1 MRKSGA
7 FPTANHIALCP
18 VCQARDKQ
26 SGIAGG
32 SLTASIDLGRST
44 VVQHDSLSLLQLAA
58 ALPSSFDAAPQ
69 LWGSAFTD
77 TMGIKIGRLD
87 FKAHG
92 LLGTAG
98 LFLLGAALC
107 CSTDTARYLIM
118 ASIPVT
124 TGLAYGSYALLGH
137 APERTVIARGI
148 VAPHREAYKRA
159 IGVVLYVNVRLAW
172 ACDLLGARLYGVA
185 CALLAARL
193 APTKA
198 FDNGNTFVFVVP
210 IFCGVGLDAV
220 RQLRCIAAQEC
231 AWNAEVAT
239 LRTVA
244 AVQFVALLVSFAFT
258 LGFRGYIR
266 LARLYA
272 LSAGAVAGILGA
284 LAGGGLT
291 GAVAVGMI
299 SAFLL
304 DRWIAARPPPDPK
317 TLKTLAAVA
326 KALEAEPAVRR
337 NARSFAELGTEDVA
351 KVTPPVESSVKPNP
365 RSFGEL
371 GEAAAAEPKKPN
383 LLARARSW
391 LAASVDEEE
400 LDGPEDRIAV
410 DPTHDD
416 VRRCLALV
424 PEAFA
429 AHPSA
434 EAWARQALIVQRGNV
449 EYAAKKLT
457 KLAAFRD
464 RYGWAYRL
472 DVDDRVAK
480 ALRSDMH
487 WVLPGTDRRGRRVV
501 VYNARAL
508 RASTDLEALQKSL
521 CLLLERITLDEE
533 TVRRG
538 VVVVA
543 DCSGYSLSM
552 LRKLSVVDARRGSD
566 MVGDFPCRLRMIY
579 AVNLPTLL
587 SPVASFIRACLS
599 KRQKDRLRVNVS
611 LSKLPDFDPRRLPPS
626 LGGSLEFDWAALAE
640 GVVEGGVPE

>member
-1 MRKSGA
+1 MTKS
-7 FPTANHIALCP
+7 
-18 VCQARDKQ
+18 R
-26 SGIAGG
+26 
-32 SLTASIDLGRST
+32 
-44 VVQHDSLSLLQLAA
+44 
-58 ALPSSFDAAPQ
+58 
-69 LWGSAFTD
+69 
-77 TMGIKIGRLD
+77 RLD

-98 LFLLGAALC
+98 LVLLGAALC
-107 CSTDTARYLIM
+107 CNQNVARYLIM
-118 ASIPVT
+118 ASIPVDD
-124 TGLAYGSYALLGH
+124 GLSMGSYALLGH
-137 APERTVIARGI
+137 APEKTVIARGI
-148 VAPHREAYKRA
+148 VAPHRALPYKSVA

-172 ACDLLGARLYGVA
+172 TTCDLLDARLYGVA
-185 CALLAARL
+185 CALLAAKL
-193 APTKA
+193 TPTKA

-220 RQLRCIAAQEC
+220 RQLRCIARSRVRMERRSGDVE
-231 AWNAEVAT
+231 N
-239 LRTVA
+239 
-244 AVQFVALLVSFAFT
+244 
-258 LGFRGYIR
+258 
-266 LARLYA
+266 
-272 LSAGAVAGILGA
+272 
-284 LAGGGLT
+284 GGGRAVCSAKGVVRVHAGLSGLHPPRAALRPIGRRRGRHPG
-291 GAVAVGMI
+291 GARGRRVGGRRGRRNLI

-304 DRWIAARPPPDPK
+304 DRWIAARPPPADAK
-317 TLKTLAAVA
+317 TLSTLTAVA

-337 NARSFAELGTEDVA
+337 NARSFAELGMPRRRTNGLLA
-351 KVTPPVESSVKPNP
+351 PPVTSSVKAEPP
-365 RSFGEL
+365 VLRRARRGRGASGRL
-371 GEAAAAEPKKPN
+371 EPKKPN

-410 DPTHDD
+410 DPTPDD

-429 AHPSA
+429 KHPSA

-508 RASTDLEALQKSL
+508 RQSKDLEALQKSL
-521 CLLLERITLDEE
+521 CLLLERITRDEE

-552 LRKLSVVDARRGSD
+552 LRKLSVVDARRGSSD

-611 LSKLPDFDPRRLPPS
+611 LSKLADFDSLRRLPPS

-640 GVVEGGVPE
+640 VVVEGGVPE

>member
-1 MRKSGA
+1 M
-7 FPTANHIALCP
+7 
-18 VCQARDKQ
+18 
-26 SGIAGG
+26 
-32 SLTASIDLGRST
+32 
-44 VVQHDSLSLLQLAA
+44 
-58 ALPSSFDAAPQ
+58 
-69 LWGSAFTD
+69 
-77 TMGIKIGRLD
+77 
-87 FKAHG
+87 
-92 LLGTAG
+92 
-98 LFLLGAALC
+98 
-107 CSTDTARYLIM
+107 
-118 ASIPVT
+118 
-124 TGLAYGSYALLGH
+124 
-137 APERTVIARGI
+137 
-148 VAPHREAYKRA
+148 
-159 IGVVLYVNVRLAW
+159 
-172 ACDLLGARLYGVA
+172 
-185 CALLAARL
+185 
-193 APTKA
+193 
-198 FDNGNTFVFVVP
+198 
-210 IFCGVGLDAV
+210 
-220 RQLRCIAAQEC
+220 
-231 AWNAEVAT
+231 
-239 LRTVA
+239 
-244 AVQFVALLVSFAFT
+244 
-258 LGFRGYIR
+258 
-266 LARLYA
+266 
-272 LSAGAVAGILGA
+272 
-284 LAGGGLT
+284 
-291 GAVAVGMI
+291 
-299 SAFLL
+299 
-304 DRWIAARPPPDPK
+304 
-317 TLKTLAAVA
+317 A

-337 NARSFAELGTEDVA
+337 NARSFAELGTEDFVPA
-351 KVTPPVESSVKPNP
+351 PKVTSSIRPNP

-371 GEAAAAEPKKPN
+371 GEAAAAAEPKKPN

-416 VRRCLALV
+416 VRKCLALV

-429 AHPSA
+429 KHPSA

-508 RASTDLEALQKSL
+508 RTSKDPEALQKSL
-521 CLLLERITLDEE
+521 CLLLERITRDEE

-611 LSKLPDFDPRRLPPS
+611 LSKLADFDPRRLPPS

-640 GVVEGGVPE
+640 VVVEGGVPE

>member
-1 MRKSGA
+1 M
-7 FPTANHIALCP
+7 
-18 VCQARDKQ
+18 
-26 SGIAGG
+26 
-32 SLTASIDLGRST
+32 
-44 VVQHDSLSLLQLAA
+44 
-58 ALPSSFDAAPQ
+58 
-69 LWGSAFTD
+69 
-77 TMGIKIGRLD
+77 
-87 FKAHG
+87 
-92 LLGTAG
+92 
-98 LFLLGAALC
+98 
-107 CSTDTARYLIM
+107 
-118 ASIPVT
+118 
-124 TGLAYGSYALLGH
+124 
-137 APERTVIARGI
+137 
-148 VAPHREAYKRA
+148 YKR
-159 IGVVLYVNVRLAW
+159 
-172 ACDLLGARLYGVA
+172 
-185 CALLAARL
+185 
-193 APTKA
+193 
-198 FDNGNTFVFVVP
+198 
-210 IFCGVGLDAV
+210 
-220 RQLRCIAAQEC
+220 Q
-231 AWNAEVAT
+231 
-239 LRTVA
+239 
-244 AVQFVALLVSFAFT
+244 LLVSFAFT

-284 LAGGGLT
+284 LAGGGLV
-291 GAVAVGMI
+291 GAVCVG
-299 SAFLL
+299 SSAAFLL
-304 DRWIAARPPPDPK
+304 DRWIAARPPPKGDAK
-317 TLKTLAAVA
+317 TLSTLTAVA
-326 KALEAEPAVRR
+326 KALEAESDMRR
-337 NARSFAELGTEDVA
+337 NARSFAELGTEDVVAAPAA
-351 KVTPPVESSVKPNP
+351 KVTPPVGQGKAKVTPVVEAPVVAAKVRPNP

-400 LDGPEDRIAV
+400 LDGPEERIAV
-410 DPTHDD
+410 DPTDDD
-416 VRRCLALV
+416 VRQCLALV

-429 AHPSA
+429 KHPSA

-464 RYGWAYRL
+464 RYGWAYRI

-508 RASTDLEALQKSL
+508 RTSKDLEALQKSL
-521 CLLLERITLDEE
+521 CLLLERITRDEE

-611 LSKLPDFDPRRLPPS
+611 LSKLADFDPRRLPPS

-640 GVVEGGVPE
+640 VVVDGGVPE

>member
-1 MRKSGA
+1 
-7 FPTANHIALCP
+7 
-18 VCQARDKQ
+18 
-26 SGIAGG
+26 
-32 SLTASIDLGRST
+32 
-44 VVQHDSLSLLQLAA
+44 
-58 ALPSSFDAAPQ
+58 
-69 LWGSAFTD
+69 
-77 TMGIKIGRLD
+77 MGIKIGRLD

-98 LFLLGAALC
+98 LLLLGAALC
-107 CSTDTARYLIM
+107 VKDDVARYLIM

-137 APERTVIARGI
+137 APEKTVIARGI

-304 DRWIAARPPPDPK
+304 DRFIQSRPPPDPK
-317 TLKTLAAVA
+317 TLKTLTAVA

-337 NARSFAELGTEDVA
+337 NARSFAELGTEDAVT
-351 KVTPPVESSVKPNP
+351 KVTPPVEPTVRPNP

-371 GEAAAAEPKKPN
+371 GEAAVAPEKPN

-410 DPTHDD
+410 DPTDDD
-416 VRRCLALV
+416 VRKCLALV

-429 AHPSA
+429 THPSA

-508 RASTDLEALQKSL
+508 RASKDLEALQKSL
-521 CLLLERITLDEE
+521 CLLLERITRDEE

-611 LSKLPDFDPRRLPPS
+611 LSKLPDFDPLRLPPS
-626 LGGSLEFDWAALAE
+626 LGGSLELDWAALAE
-640 GVVEGGVPE
+640 VVVGGGVPE

>member
-1 MRKSGA
+1 
-7 FPTANHIALCP
+7 
-18 VCQARDKQ
+18 
-26 SGIAGG
+26 
-32 SLTASIDLGRST
+32 
-44 VVQHDSLSLLQLAA
+44 
-58 ALPSSFDAAPQ
+58 
-69 LWGSAFTD
+69 
-77 TMGIKIGRLD
+77 MGLKVGRLD

-98 LFLLGAALC
+98 LALLGASLC
-107 CSTDTARYLIM
+107 CTAETASYLVL
-118 ASIPVT
+118 ASIPIT

-148 VAPHREAYKRA
+148 VAPHREAYRRA

-172 ACDLLGARLYGVA
+172 AAQGWPLGARFYGVA
-185 CALLAARL
+185 CALLAAKL

-210 IFCGVGLDAV
+210 IFCGVGLDAARQV
-220 RQLRCIAAQEC
+220 RCVAAGAC

-239 LRTVA
+239 LRTVT

-284 LAGGGLT
+284 LAGGGIM
-291 GAVAVGMI
+291 GALAVGST
-299 SAFLL
+299 SAFVL
-304 DRWIAARPPPDPK
+304 DRWIAARPPPPASPK
-317 TLKTLAAVA
+317 TLETLTAVA
-326 KALEAEPAVRR
+326 RALDEDTAVVPTKRRSASLAKVAPVAAEPA
-337 NARSFAELGTEDVA
+337 APTKVA
-351 KVTPPVESSVKPNP
+351 PVAADEGPPK
-365 RSFGEL
+365 GEP
-371 GEAAAAEPKKPN
+371 AAPKKAGS

-391 LAASVDEEE
+391 LATGEEE
-400 LDGPEDRIAV
+400 HWDGGEARLEADLTDV
-410 DPTHDD
+410 D
-416 VRRCLALV
+416 VRKCLARV

-434 EAWARQALIVQRGNV
+434 EAWARQALIVQRGSV

-472 DVDDRVAK
+472 EVDDRVAG

-487 WVLPGTDRRGRRVV
+487 WVLPGTDKRGRRVV

-508 RASTDLEALQKSL
+508 RASKDLEALQKSL
-521 CLLLERITLDEE
+521 CLLLERLTLDEE

-543 DCSGYSLSM
+543 DLSGYSLMM

-566 MVGDFPCRLRMIY
+566 MLADFPCRLRMIY
-579 AVNLPTLL
+579 AVNLPRLL

-599 KRQKDRLRVNVS
+599 KRQKDRLKVNES
-611 LSKLPDFDPRRLPPS
+611 LSKLADFDAARLPPT
-626 LGGSLEFDWAALAE
+626 LGGTLAFDWPVQAE
-640 GVVEGGVPE
+640 VVVGGGVPE

>member
-1 MRKSGA
+1 M
-7 FPTANHIALCP
+7 
-18 VCQARDKQ
+18 
-26 SGIAGG
+26 
-32 SLTASIDLGRST
+32 
-44 VVQHDSLSLLQLAA
+44 
-58 ALPSSFDAAPQ
+58 
-69 LWGSAFTD
+69 
-77 TMGIKIGRLD
+77 
-87 FKAHG
+87 
-92 LLGTAG
+92 
-98 LFLLGAALC
+98 
-107 CSTDTARYLIM
+107 
-118 ASIPVT
+118 
-124 TGLAYGSYALLGH
+124 LGH
-137 APERTVIARGI
+137 APEKTVIARGI

-172 ACDLLGARLYGVA
+172 ACDLLGARFYGVA
-185 CALLAARL
+185 CALLAAKL
-193 APTKA
+193 TPTKA

-220 RQLRCIAAQEC
+220 RQLRCIVGQEC

-272 LSAGAVAGILGA
+272 VSAGAVAGILGA
-284 LAGGGLT
+284 LAGGGLR
-291 GAVAVGMI
+291 APWPSES
-299 SAFLL
+299 SASFLL
-304 DRWIAARPPPDPK
+304 DRWIAARPPPDAK

-326 KALEAEPAVRR
+326 KALEAEPDMRR
-337 NARSFAELGTEDVA
+337 NARSFAELGTEDA
-351 KVTPPVESSVKPNP
+351 GRRP
-365 RSFGEL
+365 RSRRRSSLDFEGPTP
-371 GEAAAAEPKKPN
+371 GPSASSARRRRRSRRSRGRRI
-383 LLARARSW
+383 LARARSW

-416 VRRCLALV
+416 VRQCLALV

-429 AHPSA
+429 KHPSA

-508 RASTDLEALQKSL
+508 RTSKDLEALQKSL

-611 LSKLPDFDPRRLPPS
+611 LSKLADFDPRRLPPS

-640 GVVEGGVPE
+640 VVVDGGVPDAAASTVHVESTRQKPGDDRTAKVKNKGPHSRA